1 MSNISIGIGV
11 IGLGRAG
18 MIHARHVA
26 RGVGGARLVGVADP
40 SPESLARGC
49 RELGLDGGQSDY
61 RKLLSD
67 PQVQAVFIATPTAYH
82 REIMV
87 AAAAAGK
94 HVFCEKPMA
103 MTAVECDEMIA
114 AAQAARV
121 KLQIGFMRRFDR
133 SFVLARERIERGEIG
148 QVVQVK
154 SLTHGPSTPQRWMY
168 DLRLSN
174 GPLAEVNSHDIDTLR
189 WFTGGEFK
197 TVYAIGSN
205 YRCPDARREFPDF
218 YDNVLLMGTFDNGR
232 QGMISG
238 AQGVKYAYDARV
250 EILGTEG
257 ILTLGHLDD
266 TSVVTC
272 TANGL
277 TRPAVRSWMDL
288 FLDAYRAEAEDFI
301 RCIREDRAPCPDGVD
316 GKRAVEVVNAGNE
329 SIRTGRPVDLVGDV
343 RVQKTKAP
351 PVPEATSKPGRSK
364 GRKP

>member
-1 MSNISIGIGV
+1 MPDTSIGVGV

-18 MIHARHVA
+18 MIHARHLQ
-26 RGVGGARLVGVADP
+26 RGVSGARLVGVADP
-40 SPESLARGC
+40 TPEALARACG
-49 RELGLDGGQSDY
+49 ELGLPGGHADY
-61 RKLLSD
+61 RSLLAD
-67 PQVQAVFIATPTAYH
+67 PQVDAVIVATPTAYH
-82 REIMV
+82 REITV

-103 MTAVECDEMIA
+103 MTAPECDEMIA
-114 AAQAARV
+114 ATRGAGV

-133 SFVLARERIERGEIG
+133 SFVQAKERVDRGEIG

-189 WFTGGEFK
+189 WFTGSEFT
-197 TVYAIGSN
+197 TVYAIGAN
-205 YRCPDARREFPDF
+205 YRCPDARAEFPDF
-218 YDNVLLMGTFDNGR
+218 YDNVLLIGSFANGR
-232 QGMISG
+232 QGLIGG

-257 ILTLGHLDD
+257 ILTIGHLDD
-266 TSVVTC
+266 TSVVSC

-277 TRPAVRSWMDL
+277 LRPAVRSWMDL
-288 FLDAYRAEAEDFI
+288 FMEAYRAEAEEFL
-301 RCIREDRAPCPDGVD
+301 RCIREDRAPHPDGTD

-329 SIRTGRPVDLVGDV
+329 SIRTGRPVDL
-343 RVQKTKAP
+343 K
-351 PVPEATSKPGRSK
+351 PEHKP
-364 GRKP
+364 